1 MAYKQSPVKVM
12 KGQMTNK
19 AAGLAHGDSMA
30 MQLKDPKTGKKL
42 DEFGTPIPEGFT
54 ADAPEIVGGRV
65 LSDINTSRGTTF
77 SIGDEESDFKGSIR
91 GGVSLP
97 VHIAYDRHE
106 RGLPPAA
113 RGLGTTRSGQIN
125 YTPDQMQQ
133 VINAVTSQNAPINE
147 ARRNLNAA
155 NYSQA
160 EIDLYNEQ
168 EKKSGTNRIFRRKPG
183 QRDKKPRSIRSVG

>member
-1 MAYKQSPVKVM
+1 MAYKQSPFNVI

-77 SIGDEESDFKGSIR
+77 SIGDEERDFEGNIR